1 MKTSSGTPRSSV
13 TVLGQGNTHGRYGDA
28 RDEGEKHGR
37 LDSGAGAVPV
47 PGADAA
53 GDDDVGTKSEARVQ
67 IDDEADG
74 RDIVAGGGHGFLADK
89 ASQHEDV
96 GCGEELLE
104 EARERDRESENK
116 HFAGN
121 GTMEHVHV
129 P

>member
-1 MKTSSGTPRSSV
+1 MAAMAMPEMRERSTAVWTAERVPFLSPEPMQRAMTTLAPR
-13 TVLGQGNTHGRYGDA
+13 A
-28 RDEGEKHGR
+28 R
-37 LDSGAGAVPV
+37 PV
-47 PGADAA
+47 
-53 GDDDVGTKSEARVQ
+53 
-67 IDDEADG
+67 
-74 RDIVAGGGHGFLADK
+74 GGHGFLADK

>member
-1 MKTSSGTPRSSV
+1 MAMPEMRERSTAVWTAERVPFLSPEPMQRAMTTLAPR
-13 TVLGQGNTHGRYGDA
+13 A
-28 RDEGEKHGR
+28 RPVDR
-37 LDSGAGAVPV
+37 LLM
-47 PGADAA
+47 
-53 GDDDVGTKSEARVQ
+53 
-67 IDDEADG
+67 

>member
-1 MKTSSGTPRSSV
+1 MAMPEMRERSTAVWTAERVPFLSPEPMQRAMTTLAPR
-13 TVLGQGNTHGRYGDA
+13 A
-28 RDEGEKHGR
+28 
-37 LDSGAGAVPV
+37 
-47 PGADAA
+47 
-53 GDDDVGTKSEARVQ
+53 

-104 EARERDRESENK
+104 EARERDGESEDK

>member
-1 MKTSSGTPRSSV
+1 MAAMAMPEMRERS
-13 TVLGQGNTHGRYGDA
+13 T
-28 RDEGEKHGR
+28 
-37 LDSGAGAVPV
+37 AVWTAERV
-47 PGADAA
+47 PFL
-53 GDDDVGTKSEARVQ
+53 SPEP